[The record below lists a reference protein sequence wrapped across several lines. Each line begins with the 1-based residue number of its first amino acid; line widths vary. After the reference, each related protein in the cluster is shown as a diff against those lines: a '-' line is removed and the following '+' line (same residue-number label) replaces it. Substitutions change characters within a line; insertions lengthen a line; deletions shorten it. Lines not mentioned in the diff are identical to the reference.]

1 MNPAGITP
9 STSPHQGGAPSM
21 KIDVWADVM
30 CPWCYMGKRRLEE
43 AVQAFTAASHP
54 EKRSIEVEFHSF
66 ELAPELPSGQTQSVL
81 DFNVANRGMS
91 RDQAA
96 TRLEEVTERGRGLGL
111 DLNFNTALLTNT
123 SRAHQLIH
131 YSKAHGKQLE
141 AEEAVF
147 AAYFTHGR
155 NVSDLEQ
162 LGQIAEGIG
171 LDGDDA
177 VRALRAEEHL
187 EAVRSDQ
194 AAASSYGIRS
204 VPFFVI
210 DGKYG
215 LAGLQDASVMTDALD
230 MAWSERAPHA

>member
-1 MNPAGITP
+1 
-9 STSPHQGGAPSM
+9 M

-43 AVQAFTAASHP
+43 AVRSFTDASHT
-54 EKRSIEVEFHSF
+54 EHRRIEVEFHSF
-66 ELAPELPSGQTQSVL
+66 ELAPELPPGQTQSVL
-81 DFNVANRGMS
+81 NFNVANRGMS
-91 RDQAA
+91 PDQAA
-96 TRLEEVTERGRGLGL
+96 TLLQEVTERGRGLGL

-141 AEEAVF
+141 AAEAVF
-147 AAYFTHGR
+147 AAYFTHGH
-155 NVSDLEQ
+155 NLSDLEQ
-162 LGQIAEGIG
+162 LGQIAESIG
-171 LDGDDA
+171 LDREDA
-177 VRALRAEEHL
+177 VRALQAEEHL

-194 AAASSYGIRS
+194 AAAGSYGIRS

-215 LAGLQDASVMTDALD
+215 LAGLQDASVLTEALD
-230 MAWSERAPHA
+230 MAWSERAPHAQPKP